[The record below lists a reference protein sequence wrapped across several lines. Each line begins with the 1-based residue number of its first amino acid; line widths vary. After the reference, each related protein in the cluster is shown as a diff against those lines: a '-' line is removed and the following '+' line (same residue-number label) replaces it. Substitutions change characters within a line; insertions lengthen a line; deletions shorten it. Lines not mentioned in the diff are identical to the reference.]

1 MRQLS
6 AVASVQAAGNSSTM
20 VWRSAPVGDG
30 TQDDFNPGEY
40 HDGNIKA
47 WENSP
52 HFHTGDAL
60 LPRSG

>member
-20 VWRSAPVGDG
+20 VWRSAAVGDG
-30 TQDDFNPGEY
+30 TQDDFNQGEW
-40 HDGNIKA
+40 HDRNVIA

-52 HFHTGDAL
+52 HFHTDNAL